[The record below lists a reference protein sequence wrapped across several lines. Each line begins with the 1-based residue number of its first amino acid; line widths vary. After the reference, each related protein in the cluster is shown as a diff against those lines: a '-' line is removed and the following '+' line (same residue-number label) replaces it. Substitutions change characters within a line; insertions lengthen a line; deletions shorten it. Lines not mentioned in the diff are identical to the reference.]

1 MAFARVSTLSTS
13 SGHLTALTSAFPLW
27 LLPESLLS
35 QHLLGID
42 GTDISALVV
51 HVSLVVL
58 SYQTAIFTVV
68 HRSFGNTS

>member
-1 MAFARVSTLSTS
+1 M
-13 SGHLTALTSAFPLW
+13 ALTSAFPPW
-27 LLPESLLS
+27 LLPESPLS
-35 QHLLGID
+35 QRLLGID
-42 GTDISALVV
+42 GTDISALVVV